1 MGWRYQIP
9 VFVNKGYRVIAPDC
23 LGYGRTVWTQEQTH
37 FRRNKTDTGQDTPDD
52 LAAYSHRNCADDV
65 KELALQLGASKIIL
79 GGHDW

>member
-1 MGWRYQIP
+1 MDP
-9 VFVNKGYRVIAPDC
+9 
-23 LGYGRTVWTQEQTH
+23 RTTH
-37 FRRNKTDTGQDTPDD
+37 FRRNKTDPDQDAPDY

>member
-1 MGWRYQIP
+1 MDQ
-9 VFVNKGYRVIAPDC
+9 
-23 LGYGRTVWTQEQTH
+23 RTTH
-37 FRRNKTDTGQDTPDD
+37 LRRNKTDTDQDAPDD